1 MHLFK
6 MLVLL
11 IILTTS
17 LFSNEKVIKLGIL
30 YEKLFTTSKE
40 AKIGAK
46 VWIKQMEKQ
55 HYGSKIEL
63 KFYNN
68 EKKLM
73 KDYKNKKIIA
83 IISDA
88 SLYYEHKK
96 ELDALSKDKWIMSNT
111 NKVFDKYYL
120 IRNKKFHF
128 SFNDLEDKNF
138 FFKDEMSAVWFEY
151 VMLKNGIEIKP
162 SRLYKIEKPRKL
174 IFNCFF
180 NKNDLAI
187 VSKDLYDSM
196 VSLNPQIK
204 KRTDIVM
211 ESESIFFNGIG
222 FTRKNIKKYQDRIFD
237 SMTNN
242 LLSVDNDFK
251 ELSFINIQKVFIL
264 RDGDLADTDIFYKNY
279 FRLKKGLK

>member
-1 MHLFK
+1 MYLFK
-6 MLVLL
+6 ILLLV

-17 LFSNEKVIKLGIL
+17 LFSNEKIIKLGIL

-40 AKIGAK
+40 AKIGAR

-55 HYGSKIEL
+55 YYGFKIEL

-73 KDYKNKKIIA
+73 KDYKNKKIIS

-96 ELDALSKDKWIMSNT
+96 ELDDLSGSKWIMSNT
-111 NKVFDKYYL
+111 NNVFDKYYL
-120 IRNKKFHF
+120 IKNKNFDF
-128 SFNDLEDKNF
+128 SFNDLENKNF
-138 FFKDEMSAVWFEY
+138 FFKDEMSSVWFESI
-151 VMLKNGIEIKP
+151 MLKNGIEIKP
-162 SRLYKIEKPRKL
+162 SRLKKIEKPRKL

-180 NKNDLAI
+180 NKNDLSI

-204 KRTDIVM
+204 KKIDIVI
-211 ESESIFFNGIG
+211 ESESIFFKGIG
-222 FTRKNIKKYQDRIFD
+222 FTRKNIEEYQTRIFN
-237 SMTNN
+237 SMSNN
-242 LLSVDNDFK
+242 LWTVDNDFK
-251 ELSFINIQKVFIL
+251 KLSFSNIQKVFIL
-264 RDGDLADTDIFYKNY
+264 KEGDLSKTDLFYKNY